1 MEQAVVVDESDLLLL
16 SFYELCLYAVRYVS
30 EASSSGPRGV
40 GWGLVRRL
48 GCEINGAVALG
59 DLCGGLLRV
68 LADETVDVAVGE
80 RLCTASGGQHACVEC
95 NARLVTCRTD

>member
-80 RLCTASGGQHACVEC
+80 RLCVAGGG
-95 NARLVTCRTD
+95 